1 MAQLSAFAD
10 EVTDDFLGQVKYLA
24 SENVGHIELRFL
36 NKKNV
41 VDLGKSELTEAK
53 KIIDDYGLGVSAIG
67 SPIGKVRLDENFTE
81 HLDMFKRA
89 AECALFFK
97 TRFIR
102 VFSYYAPQ
110 GKDIKDYRSE
120 VLDRF
125 CAKVDVIE
133 DVDIVMVHENEANIY
148 GHSAENCVDLVRTI
162 NSPRL
167 RLAYDPGNFVCGEG
181 IVDNIESCWPKMKP
195 YVIHVHIKDWRLGAD
210 VGSIP
215 GQGDGRIRE
224 LLKELA
230 RCEYD
235 GFLTMEPHL
244 QAGGKF
250 GGKTGPELFS
260 KATGAVRKIA
270 SEVGLVLYKV

>member
-10 EVTDDFLGQVKYLA
+10 EVTDDFLSQVKYLA

-41 VDLGKSELTEAK
+41 VNLSKGELAEAGN
-53 KIIDDYGLGVSAIG
+53 ILSDYGLGVSAIG
-67 SPIGKVRLDENFTE
+67 SPIGKVRLDEPFAQ

-89 AECALFFK
+89 VDSALFFG

-102 VFSYYAPQ
+102 VFSYYAPE
-110 GKDIKDYRSE
+110 GKDIADYRNE
-120 VLDRF
+120 VLGRF
-125 CAKVDVIE
+125 GAKVEAIE
-133 DVDIVMVHENEANIY
+133 DVDIVMVHENETNIY
-148 GHSAENCVDLVRTI
+148 GYSSEHCVDLVKTI
-162 NSPRL
+162 DSPKL
-167 RLAYDPGNFVCGEG
+167 RLVYDPGNFVWGQG
-181 IVDNIESCWPKMKP
+181 IVDNIKTCWPKMKP
-195 YVIHVHIKDWRLGAD
+195 YVVHVHIKDWKLGSD

-215 GQGDGRIRE
+215 GQGDGRINE
-224 LLKELA
+224 LLQELA
-230 RCEYD
+230 HCEYD

-260 KATGAVRKIA
+260 GATRAVRKIA
-270 SEVGLVLYKV
+270 AEVGLELT